1 MRVLAALSLEA
12 YGGEQLL
19 NPFGRA
25 GITARQAEADV
36 GRDREVREQR
46 VILENHADAALF
58 RRHAEIRARDRD
70 ALDANFSL
78 GNRLEPGD
86 AAQERRLAA
95 AGWAEQ
101 AGDAPAFN
109 LEVDPGD
116 DCVRS
121 VALDDAV
128 EFKVG

>member
-1 MRVLAALSLEA
+1 MMRCEVMDE
-12 YGGEQLL
+12 
-19 NPFGRA
+19 PF
-25 GITARQAEADV
+25 TKET
-36 GRDREVREQR
+36 
-46 VILENHADAALF
+46 VIGF
-58 RRHAEIRARDRD
+58 THAEIRARDRD